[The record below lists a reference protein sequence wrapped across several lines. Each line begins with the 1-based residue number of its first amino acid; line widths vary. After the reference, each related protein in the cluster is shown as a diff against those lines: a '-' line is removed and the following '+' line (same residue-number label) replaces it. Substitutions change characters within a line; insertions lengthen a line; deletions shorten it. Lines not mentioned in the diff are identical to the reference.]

1 MDDLPVDLG
10 AMGARFASVD
20 ARLVAVAVL
29 LQLVNLALRSRAWQ
43 HVLRAS
49 YPGADVSLA
58 RVGCAYVAG
67 MALNGIVP
75 ARGGDAAKAV
85 LARLAI
91 AGSAVATIG
100 GTLLVLG
107 LFDVV
112 AGAVGLVVGA
122 LAGHGVRVPSHAL
135 PLAALLAVVVA
146 ALLLVARRHR
156 ARAAALRARLAQG
169 GAILRTPRR
178 YARSVALLQALAWA
192 TRLGVVLALLRAF
205 GIHAGLAQAL
215 LVLVVGGIASAVPAP
230 GGGGAQQVAA
240 VYLLAGQATAA
251 QALSFSLGMQAGIT
265 LLNLA
270 LGCAAAMALFRT
282 VRPRAAVAAF
292 VAARE
297 A

>member
-100 GTLLVLG
+100 GTLLV
-107 LFDVV
+107 
-112 AGAVGLVVGA
+112 
-122 LAGHGVRVPSHAL
+122 AGHGVRVPSHAL